1 MPQKRVYYIP
11 ENSSPLQ
18 EKFIN
23 CIMKAGKKTTARKL
37 FQDMLDIISKKD
49 NGKNPQ
55 EVFMKAL
62 ENVKPQLEIR
72 PKRVGGAIYQI
83 PSEVAPKRQVSLA
96 IRWIVGAARGTKG
109 KAMAEKLAS
118 EILAAFTEQGTAFK
132 KKEELHRM
140 AQANKAFAHL
150 AKF

>member
-11 ENSSPLQ
+11 EDSSPLQ

-23 CIMKAGKKTTARKL
+23 CIMKQGKKTTAKRL
-37 FQDMLDIISKKD
+37 FYDMLEIISKKES
-49 NGKNPQ
+49 KNPQ
-55 EVFMKAL
+55 EIFLKAL

-83 PSEVAPKRQVSLA
+83 PSEVTPKRQVSLA
-96 IRWIVGAARGTKG
+96 IRWIIGAARNTKG
-109 KAMAEKLAS
+109 RKFAEKLAT

>member
-23 CIMKAGKKTTARKL
+23 CIMKKGKKNLARKIFSDTL
-37 FQDMLDIISKKD
+37 TAIGKKES
-49 NGKNPQ
+49 KNPQ
-55 EVFMKAL
+55 EIFQKAI
-62 ENVKPQLEIR
+62 ENVKPNIEIR
-72 PKRVGGAIYQI
+72 PKRIGGAVYQI
-83 PSEVAPKRQVSLA
+83 PVEVPPRRQISLA
-96 IRWIVGAARGTKG
+96 IRWIVQTAKHTHGRS
-109 KAMAEKLAS
+109 MALKLAG
-118 EILAAFTEQGTAFK
+118 ELLAAYTEQGSAFK